1 MSVIETAKQLLQKG
15 IALNDEELINM
26 ANQLLSTEVVSQPE
40 EVEDVSKAPE
50 PQTNDEQPKS
60 KFEDFTAP
68 TKKTDQTQK
77 TRFARTEPI
86 SAKNRENKFVDD
98 GVEHSDVTTPD
109 TPRTVRNRKAFSKIS
124 QVCKKCNAT
133 FETHP
138 AHKRDWFVCSDCI
151 RR

>member
-26 ANQLLSTEVVSQPE
+26 ANQLLSTEAVSQPE

-50 PQTNDEQPKS
+50 PQTNDEQRKS

-68 TKKTDQTQK
+68 IKKTDQKQK

-86 SAKNRENKFVDD
+86 SAKDRENKFVDD
-98 GVEHSDVTTPD
+98 GIEHSDVTTPD
-109 TPRTVRNRKAFSKIS
+109 TPRTARNRKGFSKIS
-124 QVCKKCNAT
+124 QVCKKCNGT

-138 AHKRDWFVCSDCI
+138 AHKRDWFVCSNCI

>member
-26 ANQLLSTEVVSQPE
+26 ANELLSTEVVSQPE
-40 EVEDVSKAPE
+40 EVEDVSEAPE
-50 PQTNDEQPKS
+50 PQTNNEQRGN

-86 SAKNRENKFVDD
+86 SAENRENGDLY
-98 GVEHSDVTTPD
+98 
-109 TPRTVRNRKAFSKIS
+109 
-124 QVCKKCNAT
+124 
-133 FETHP
+133 
-138 AHKRDWFVCSDCI
+138 
-151 RR
+151 